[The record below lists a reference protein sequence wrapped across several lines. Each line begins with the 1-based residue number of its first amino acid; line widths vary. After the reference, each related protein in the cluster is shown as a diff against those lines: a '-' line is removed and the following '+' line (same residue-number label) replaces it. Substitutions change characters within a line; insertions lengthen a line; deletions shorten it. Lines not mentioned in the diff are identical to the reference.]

1 MLNLD
6 ILPEKEFLALM
17 TKRVD
22 PGCSIDDVKRGF
34 KVIQDTSGSQPGR
47 VHMDA
52 VVKFLSSYGSN
63 VLSEERAKELVMQMD
78 IDQDGYINY
87 DEYVDMMMK
96 W

>member
-1 MLNLD
+1 
-6 ILPEKEFLALM
+6 M

-22 PGCSIDDVKRGF
+22 PGCSIEQVKKGF

-47 VHMDA
+47 VHIDA
-52 VVKFLSSYGSN
+52 VVKYLSSYGSEL
-63 VLSEERAKELVMQMD
+63 LSEERARELVMQMD
-78 IDQDGYINY
+78 TDQGGFINY